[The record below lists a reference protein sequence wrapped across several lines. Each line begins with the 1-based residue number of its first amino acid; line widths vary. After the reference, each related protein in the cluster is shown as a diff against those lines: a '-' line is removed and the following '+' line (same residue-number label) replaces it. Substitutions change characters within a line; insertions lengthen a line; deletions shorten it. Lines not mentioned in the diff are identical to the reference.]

1 MPDEFPAIVYTALQ
15 SLREEFTASHARV
28 RDDLV
33 RLDAQ
38 TQSAHRRLSEQITDL
53 RLLCQTIQTERHGE
67 QAAVVRRSA
76 WVSLLAAAGLSAA
89 VECVRRV
96 FGVGGTS

>member
-1 MPDEFPAIVYTALQ
+1 MPDEFPSIVYTALQ
-15 SLREEFTASHARV
+15 SLREEFTASQARV

-53 RLLCQTIQTERHGE
+53 RLLCQTIQTERHLE
-67 QAAVVRRSA
+67 QGAGVRRRA

-89 VECVRRV
+89 VEWVRRL